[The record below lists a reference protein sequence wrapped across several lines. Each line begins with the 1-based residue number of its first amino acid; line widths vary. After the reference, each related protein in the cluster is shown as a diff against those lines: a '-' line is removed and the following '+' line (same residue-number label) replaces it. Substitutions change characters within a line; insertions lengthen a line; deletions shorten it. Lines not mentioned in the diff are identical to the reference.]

1 MSRDVAPDFRRI
13 RVFLTN
19 PHPCSYLPGNEATT
33 AFVASADPN
42 LEVIS
47 HIEINSQLYSQLSDM
62 GFRRSGQYFYSPR
75 CKSCD
80 ACISARVKVSSF
92 ILSRQQKRCLKRN
105 EELTV
110 KAVTAID
117 EQEHYP
123 LYKNYIST
131 RHSDGDMYPP
141 NLSQFK
147 DFIGNLR
154 EYTQM
159 LEIRDDGE
167 LISAG
172 VVDYLEDGLSAI
184 YSYYSTESK
193 HKYRSLGTFS
203 ILSQI
208 NLAEEMGLS
217 YLYLG
222 YWIKNSPKMAYKS
235 NYRPLEILKDRQWV
249 LLD

>member
-1 MSRDVAPDFRRI
+1 MSRDVSPDFRRI

-33 AFVASADPN
+33 AFVAAADPN

-47 HIEINSQLYSQLSDM
+47 HIEITSRLYSQLSDM

-80 ACISARVKVSSF
+80 ACISARVVVSSF
-92 ILSRQQKRCLKRN
+92 KNSKQQKRCLKRN
-105 EELTV
+105 EDLSV
-110 KAVTAID
+110 SVVTEID

-123 LYKNYIST
+123 LYKKYIST
-131 RHSDGDMYPP
+131 RHADGDMYPP
-141 NLSQFK
+141 NLPQFR

-154 EYTQM
+154 EYSKI
-159 LEIRDDGE
+159 LEVRHNGE

-172 VVDYLEDGLSAI
+172 VIDYLEDGLSAI
-184 YSYYSTESK
+184 YSYYSTDPIYK
-193 HKYRSLGTFS
+193 KRSLGKFS

-208 NLAEEMGLS
+208 YLVKELGLS

-222 YWIKNSPKMAYKS
+222 YWIENSPKMAYKS
-235 NYRPLEILKDRQWV
+235 NYRPMEILKDRQWT